1 MANGKDKTHNEVTTM
16 EDFFQFSVFD
26 STKQPFKID
35 KPVRLIELFAGYGSQ
50 YLALERLGV
59 DFESHRI
66 CEWAV
71 KSIQAY
77 KDLHFA
83 DDNTDYSQGMSKDE
97 IVDFLFEKGISADY
111 NKPMT
116 REQINRMGED
126 KCRTVYNNI
135 KATHNLVSVTT
146 VTADDLG
153 IVDTYKWL
161 YMLTYSFPCQDLSL
175 AGKQKGM
182 AKGGNTRSGLLWEVE
197 RLLNECSELP
207 QVLLMENVPQ
217 VHGTKNKEHF
227 DKWIKFLESKG
238 YSNYWK
244 DLNAKNFG
252 IPQNRNRTF
261 MVSVLGNYTY
271 EFPKEF
277 PLELRL
283 KDMLEGS
290 VDEKY
295 YLSDRAIQ
303 GIANS
308 TYERKQH
315 IVQKKDWCD
324 CILSRDYKDPKCV
337 EVEPIRL
344 GGLYDD
350 EKGKHQAGAIW
361 DKETIAPTVDTMQ
374 GGNRQPLIVA
384 DERFFKQA
392 LETVAEN
399 DCSVGD
405 TVDAFNK
412 RVNKSGVSP
421 TITTRPEGFKTAIL
435 PVVNVVGNYSP
446 SGHDASRI
454 VDASGL
460 APTVKE
466 NHGTITAVAEP
477 MVWDGYNQRIR
488 AEKGIVGT
496 LTRNCGADLKRNGQG
511 IIEPLAYDEQN
522 GYIRK
527 DGTVGTLTTDGSSP
541 KHNNRV
547 IENCYVSEKGVR
559 FICSPKRG
567 MATDVNAEISQP
579 LTAKGQQNWTGSFI
593 SPDIESL
600 EKSSTIG
607 STEPTKINL
616 KNGETVYFDGENFS
630 PEIIRE
636 EPLER
641 EGWHEYAKE
650 VLSAQGVCRTLSTQS
665 NNLATKVKEP
675 CSLRIRKLTP
685 RECWRLMGV
694 KDEHFEKVAK
704 NQSNSSL
711 YHLAGDSIVVDVL
724 YYIFKQMFAES
735 EAQNGTR

>member
-1 MANGKDKTHNEVTTM
+1 M

-50 YLALERLGV
+50 HIGLERLGV
-59 DFESHRI
+59 DFESYRI

-97 IVDFLFEKGISADY
+97 IVDYLFEKGISADY

-126 KCRTVYNNI
+126 KCKTVYNNI

-146 VTADDLG
+146 VTAKDLF
-153 IVDTYKWL
+153 IVDTDKYC
-161 YMLTYSFPCQDLSL
+161 YIMTYSFPCQDLSL

-182 AKGGNTRSGLLWEVE
+182 EKGGNTRSGLLWEVE

-207 QVLLMENVPQ
+207 QVLLMENVTQ
-217 VHGTKNKEHF
+217 VHGSKNKEHF
-227 DKWIKFLESKG
+227 DKWINFLESKG

-252 IPQNRNRTF
+252 VPQNRNRTF

-283 KDMLEGS
+283 KDMLEDS
-290 VDEKY
+290 VDEKFY
-295 YLSDRAIQ
+295 ISNERVDKIVSSDFAQEKTRIQ
-303 GIANS
+303 TSDVCGTLLA
-308 TYERKQH
+308 
-315 IVQKKDWCD
+315 
-324 CILSRDYKDPKCV
+324 RDYKDPKCV

-350 EKGKHQAGAIW
+350 EKGKHQAGSIW
-361 DKETIAPTVDTMQ
+361 DKDGLSPTVDTMQ
-374 GGNRQPLIVA
+374 GGNRQPLVVA
-384 DERFFKQA
+384 NERFFKQA

-412 RVNKSGVSP
+412 RVNKSGISP

-446 SGHDASRI
+446 SGHDASRV
-454 VDASGL
+454 VDAEGL
-460 APTVKE
+460 APTAKE
-466 NHGTITAVAEP
+466 NHGTVTA
-477 MVWDGYNQRIR
+477 I
-488 AEKGIVGT
+488 
-496 LTRNCGADLKRNGQG
+496 C
-511 IIEPLAYDEQN
+511 EPLAYDEQN

-547 IENCYVSEKGVR
+547 IENCYVSEKDVR
-559 FICSPKRG
+559 YILDAKRG
-567 MATDVNAEISQP
+567 MATDVNAQISQP
-579 LTAKGQQNWTGSFI
+579 LTAKGQSNWTGSFI

-600 EKSSTIG
+600 EKSSTIS

-616 KNGETVYFDGENFS
+616 KNGEQITSNDN
-630 PEIIRE
+630 
-636 EPLER
+636 
-641 EGWHEYAKE
+641 
-650 VLSAQGVCRTLSTQS
+650 LS
-665 NNLATKVKEP
+665 K
-675 CSLRIRKLTP
+675 LRIRKLTP

-724 YYIFKQMFAES
+724 YYIFRQMI
-735 EAQNGTR
+735 